1 MKTLCSYAA
10 CIGMALISCKAD
22 KEPPLK
28 LEKLAVANQPASTL
42 STVVAYWK
50 DNVTPI
56 TSINNYPG
64 YNKQIMYTI
73 GPITVE
79 AGDVLSAHF
88 QQQLNINSPVNVM
101 AACLVVI
108 GTNNAVKDQT
118 SAGFVG
124 FIAKASG
131 SNISV
136 PEEGSCEVL
145 ARNGSFQFTAPSNSI
160 YINAVVY
167 GGSTSSQA
175 PNYTVPGG
183 GELVA
188 VLERGVTWYKAS
200 GMLLPKAPY
209 RGGAL
214 KFSVPIDA
222 PNKHVEFSV
231 GPLSIPA
238 GTMVDVRH
246 HIEATA
252 EVPNDGSHQRLG
264 RSLIQGSSA
273 TATGGTTLLP
283 ASQSGITWG
292 EHHST
297 MSPAAGNYYAAAT
310 SNVFF
315 NSVLYAYGWTGQP
328 LFIEGFGPNLY
339 GDMFVELRESAPGNF
354 FQQSTSAIS
363 ELTATPQVL
372 YSVGPMDIDPGQIVE
387 VRYSAAF
394 HPNAGQS
401 TVLSRIIRT
410 TSPTSTTGTVV
421 QPFLARRFHN
431 NYVYTNMV
439 QTTADRNNGATTL
452 TGQYYNVVA
461 YRTTGPATCP
471 VMTTWGEMEAVKR

>member
-1 MKTLCSYAA
+1 MKTLWICLG
-10 CIGMALISCKAD
+10 ITLISCSEK
-22 KEPPLK
+22 KEPLRI
-28 LEKLAVANQPASTL
+28 EKLSVTEAPLASTL

-50 DNVTPI
+50 DNVTTV

-73 GPITVE
+73 GPISVQ

-118 SAGFVG
+118 SSGFVG

-136 PEEGSCEVL
+136 SEEGSCEVL
-145 ARNGSFQFTAPSNSI
+145 ARNGSYQFTAPSNSI

-188 VLERGVTWYKAS
+188 VLERGVTWYKAT

-214 KFSVPIDA
+214 KYCVPVDG
-222 PNKHVEFSV
+222 PTQHVEYSV

-238 GTMVDVRH
+238 GTMVDIRH

-264 RSLIQGSSA
+264 RSLIQGNAANA
-273 TATGGTTLLP
+273 TSGVNLSP
-283 ASQSGITWG
+283 KSQNGITWG

-297 MSPAAGNYYAAAT
+297 MSPAAGYYYATDAN
-310 SNVFF
+310 NVFY
-315 NSVLYAYGWTGQP
+315 NSLLYAYGWTGQP

-354 FQQSTSAIS
+354 FQQSSAAIS
-363 ELTATPQVL
+363 ALTATPQVL

-387 VRYSAAF
+387 VRYQAAF
-394 HPNAGQS
+394 DPGAGQT
-401 TVLSRIIRT
+401 TVLSRIVRT
-410 TSPTSTTGTVV
+410 NSPSSTTGTVV
-421 QPFLARRFHN
+421 QPFLARRFHS

-439 QTTADRNNGATTL
+439 QTTADRNNETTTL

-471 VMTTWGEMEAVKR
+471 VLTTWGEMEAVKR